1 MKDSKYIVDPNG
13 ERRAGCFGNAIR
25 YGVGGGIIALLLW
38 VLFGMCSCASTKNME
53 KTEYNDSTRTHI
65 VYDTITVTITDT
77 VRVEVHSKKETE
89 DGTEINFGQG
99 GGTYNSKT
107 GEATNVASVKQSSK
121 STETEDLIRE
131 QKTQIDAFRATT
143 DSLTAQVEHYA
154 SEVSKERQ
162 MPKRTS
168 YDRFCSWWFWITAIL
183 LLLKLAAWVMEKIPA
198 TAPYILIARKFVP
211 FL

>member
-1 MKDSKYIVDPNG
+1 MNNSKYIVDPNG

-143 DSLTAQVEHYA
+143 DSLTAQVSTYQHELD
-154 SEVSKERQ
+154 EEKT
-162 MPKRTS
+162 MPKRS
-168 YDRFCSWWFWITAIL
+168 GWDRFCTKWFLATAFL
-183 LLLKLAAWVMEKIPA
+183 LLIKVAVWIMEKYPA
-198 TAPYILIARKFVP
+198 TAAWIGIIRRFVP

>member
-1 MKDSKYIVDPNG
+1 MNNSKYIVDPNG
-13 ERRAGCFGNAIR
+13 ERRASCFGNAIR

-89 DGTEINFGQG
+89 DGTEINFGKG

-107 GEATNVASVKQSSK
+107 GEATNVTSVKQSSK

-154 SEVSKERQ
+154 SEVAKERQ

-183 LLLKLAAWVMEKIPA
+183 LLLKLAAWIMEKIPT
-198 TAPYILIARKFVP
+198 TAPYIALISRFVP

>member
-1 MKDSKYIVDPNG
+1 MNNSKYIVDPNG

-25 YGVGGGIIALLLW
+25 YGVGGCIIALLLW

-121 STETEDLIRE
+121 STETEDMIRE

-154 SEVSKERQ
+154 SEIAKERQ

-168 YDRFCSWWFWITAIL
+168 YDRFCSWWFWITAL
-183 LLLKLAAWVMEKIPA
+183 LILLKLAAWIMEKIPT
-198 TAPYILIARKFVP
+198 TAPYIAIIRKFVP

>member
-1 MKDSKYIVDPNG
+1 MNDSKYIVDPNG

-25 YGVGGGIIALLLW
+25 YGVSLPLIGFLLW

-53 KTEYNDSTRTHI
+53 KTEVDETTTTN
-65 VYDTITVTITDT
+65 ITTDT
-77 VRVEVHSKKETE
+77 GNVSVTDTEQTESHSTKQTE

-154 SEVSKERQ
+154 SEVAKERQ
-162 MPKRTS
+162 MPKHTGW
-168 YDRFCSWWFWITAIL
+168 DRFCTWWFIITAL
-183 LLLKLAAWVMEKIPA
+183 LLLGYLGYKGYRL
-198 TAPYILIARKFVP
+198 YLKFQTGG
-211 FL
+211 LL

>member
-1 MKDSKYIVDPNG
+1 MNDSKYIVDPNG

-25 YGVGGGIIALLLW
+25 YGVGGGIIAILLW

-107 GEATNVASVKQSSK
+107 GEATNVASVKQNSK

-154 SEVSKERQ
+154 SEVAKERQ
-162 MPKRTS
+162 MPKRTGW
-168 YDRFCSWWFWITAIL
+168 DRFCTWWFIITAL
-183 LLLKLAAWVMEKIPA
+183 LLLGYLGYKGYRL
-198 TAPYILIARKFVP
+198 YLKFQTGG
-211 FL
+211 LL

>member
-1 MKDSKYIVDPNG
+1 MNHSTYIVDPNG
-13 ERRAGCFGNAIR
+13 ERRAGFFGNAIR

-154 SEVSKERQ
+154 SEVAKERQ
-162 MPKRTS
+162 MPKRS
-168 YDRFCSWWFWITAIL
+168 GYDRFCSLWFWITAIL
-183 LLLKLAAWVMEKIPA
+183 LLIKIAAWVMEKFPT

>member
-1 MKDSKYIVDPNG
+1 MNNSKYIVDPNG

-154 SEVSKERQ
+154 SEVAKERQ
-162 MPKRTS
+162 MPKRS
-168 YDRFCSWWFWITAIL
+168 GYDRFCSLWFWITAIL
-183 LLLKLAAWVMEKIPA
+183 LLIKIAAWVMEKFPT

>member
-1 MKDSKYIVDPNG
+1 MNDSKYIVDPNG

-38 VLFGMCSCASTKNME
+38 VALGMCSCASTKNME

-154 SEVSKERQ
+154 SEVAKERQ

-168 YDRFCSWWFWITAIL
+168 YDRFCSWWFWITAL
-183 LLLKLAAWVMEKIPA
+183 LLLAKIACWVMEKIPV
-198 TAPYILIARKFVP
+198 TAPYIFTIRKFVP

>member
-1 MKDSKYIVDPNG
+1 MDCYDAYREPPQ
-13 ERRAGCFGNAIR
+13 GCGTTII
-25 YGVGGGIIALLLW
+25 GIIGIAIIAAIF
-38 VLFGMCSCASTKNME
+38 LFGGCASTKNMD

-107 GEATNVASVKQSSK
+107 GEATNVASVKQNSK
-121 STETEDLIRE
+121 STETEDLIRD
-131 QKTQIDAFRATT
+131 QKTQIDAFHATT

-154 SEVSKERQ
+154 SEVAKERQ
-162 MPKRTS
+162 MPKRTGL
-168 YDRFCSWWFWITAIL
+168 DRFCTWWFIITAPL
-183 LLLKLAAWVMEKIPA
+183 LLGHLAFKAYKLYIKI
-198 TAPYILIARKFVP
+198 TH
-211 FL
+211 

>member
-1 MKDSKYIVDPNG
+1 
-13 ERRAGCFGNAIR
+13 
-25 YGVGGGIIALLLW
+25 
-38 VLFGMCSCASTKNME
+38 ME
-53 KTEYNDSTRTHI
+53 KTEYNDSTRIHI

-154 SEVSKERQ
+154 SEIAKERQ

-168 YDRFCSWWFWITAIL
+168 YDRFCSWWFWITACIL
-183 LLLKLAAWVMEKIPA
+183 LAKIACWVMEKIP
-198 TAPYILIARKFVP
+198 TTYPYVAAIRKYVP

>member
-1 MKDSKYIVDPNG
+1 MNGSAYIVDPNG

-107 GEATNVASVKQSSK
+107 GEATNVASVKQNSK

-131 QKTQIDAFRATT
+131 RKTQIDAFRATT

-154 SEVSKERQ
+154 SEFAKERQ
-162 MPKRTS
+162 MPKRTGW
-168 YDRFCSWWFWITAIL
+168 DRFCTWWFIITAIL
-183 LLLKLAAWVMEKIPA
+183 LLLKLACWVMEKIPT
-198 TAPYILIARKFVP
+198 TAPYIAMIRKFVP

>member
-1 MKDSKYIVDPNG
+1 MNGSAYIIDPNG

-25 YGVGGGIIALLLW
+25 YGVGGGIIAVLLW

-99 GGTYNSKT
+99 GGTYNAKT
-107 GEATNVASVKQSSK
+107 GEATNVAGVHQTDTHHEQRD
-121 STETEDLIRE
+121 STAHYRTLASDYAHRSDSIANRYNALQTEFE
-131 QKTQIDAFRATT
+131 K
-143 DSLTAQVEHYA
+143 
-154 SEVSKERQ
+154 VSKQ
-162 MPKRTS
+162 TRTG

-183 LLLKLAAWVMEKIPA
+183 LLLKLAAWIMEKFPA
-198 TAPYILIARKFVP
+198 TAPYILLARKFVP

>member
-1 MKDSKYIVDPNG
+1 MNNSKYIVDPNG
-13 ERRAGCFGNAIR
+13 EHRAGCFGNAIR

-154 SEVSKERQ
+154 SEIAKERQ
-162 MPKRTS
+162 MPKRS
-168 YDRFCSWWFWITAIL
+168 CYDRFCSWWFWITAIL
-183 LLLKLAAWVMEKIPA
+183 LLIKIAAWVMEKFPA
-198 TAPYILIARKFVP
+198 TAPYIIIARKFVP

>member
-1 MKDSKYIVDPNG
+1 MSDIYDAYREPPQ
-13 ERRAGCFGNAIR
+13 GCGTTII
-25 YGVGGGIIALLLW
+25 GIIGIALIAAMFILS
-38 VLFGMCSCASTKNME
+38 GCASTKNME

-154 SEVSKERQ
+154 SEVAKERE
-162 MPKRTS
+162 MPKRTGW
-168 YDRFCSWWFWITAIL
+168 DRFCTWWFIITAL
-183 LLLKLAAWVMEKIPA
+183 LLLGYLGYKGYRL
-198 TAPYILIARKFVP
+198 YIKFQTGG
-211 FL
+211 LL